1 MTFYPQAVQQPSM
14 YKALMQGLQGYQAVK
29 GIQQQSA
36 ASERADA
43 AEKRAALG
51 QTAATE
57 RQQKYDDIAD
67 KERFAKES
75 SQFAA
80 TIRELPT
87 EKKIQRIQER
97 ISDLDGRGIP
107 SDTTKRL
114 LDMYQQGTT
123 GVQQA
128 RSMEEAEMLGAKVKE
143 ADDAIEQRYQMGIQ
157 QGYVKAPA
165 KTKGQYR
172 FATPEEKQQAGITD
186 EAPYQVSPKGQFV
199 KLGGKGQT
207 INVNTGQK
215 AGGDAGIFAKE
226 LAKKQVKDLGNVQ
239 QAALDAESQLFSL
252 DQIDAMDVK
261 QGALEPMKMQLGAI
275 GESLGLDM
283 SSVSNVAAG
292 QAYMGA
298 ATKMVLNQMAMQKG
312 PQTKEDVQ
320 QIKTTVADLGNSPQA
335 NKFLTGA
342 VRAQSLR
349 KTEQRDF
356 YEQYLEDHGN
366 QDGVS
371 KAWNKYK
378 RDVPMIARNIKVD
391 GIPVFFHTFEKT
403 MRENNPDMSREDI
416 INFWKEKDKAAKKQ
430 PKKPQI
436 PINSLPRPIP
446 LSINTRVTQQQ
457 PGQPGDQL
465 RQGLA
470 GRYGL

>member
-80 TIRELPT
+80 TIRGLPT

-165 KTKGQYR
+165 KIKGQYR

-186 EAPYQVSPKGQFV
+186 DAPYQVSPKGQFV

-207 INVNTGQK
+207 INVNTGGAEPYK
-215 AGGDAGIFAKE
+215 IVDPKSGYAVVERDGKPEYIKIKGGPAE
-226 LAKKQVKDLGNVQ
+226 
-239 QAALDAESQLFSL
+239 QAAQEKITKEKAQKKTTARTANIVKEDIGKLTSMLEGEKFYDPITGISGSLAESIPGTSAVDAEALRTTIGANIGFDRLQ
-252 DQIDAMDVK
+252 AMREASK
-261 QGALEPMKMQLGAI
+261 TGGALGAI
-275 GESLGLDM
+275 SEREMKQLESVMGSLGKKQSKEQQLRNLKRLDKIYGGIIEKA
-283 SSVSNVAAG
+283 SAYPGASQFGFGV
-292 QAYMGA
+292 QA
-298 ATKMVLNQMAMQKG
+298 
-312 PQTKEDVQ
+312 
-320 QIKTTVADLGNSPQA
+320 
-335 NKFLTGA
+335 
-342 VRAQSLR
+342 
-349 KTEQRDF
+349 
-356 YEQYLEDHGN
+356 
-366 QDGVS
+366 
-371 KAWNKYK
+371 
-378 RDVPMIARNIKVD
+378 
-391 GIPVFFHTFEKT
+391 IPVMQVQT
-403 MRENNPDMSREDI
+403 PSREMTPAQA
-416 INFWKEKDKAAKKQ
+416 E
-430 PKKPQI
+430 
-436 PINSLPRPIP
+436 
-446 LSINTRVTQQQ
+446 
-457 PGQPGDQL
+457 
-465 RQGLA
+465 
-470 GRYGL
+470 RYR